1 MSPAA
6 DMSDINLKI
15 YKKAGTVGWYAQQ
28 SGLFPD
34 EEGALALI
42 ESHWKGR
49 DILDIGIGGGRT
61 SEALEPLARQYVG
74 VDYSPEMVQAA
85 KQRFPAMDLRTCDA
99 RDLSEFDDK
108 SFDFVFFSFNG
119 IDAVNH
125 TDRLQVLSEVRRV
138 LRPGG
143 IFLFN
148 SHNRDWVDN
157 DKAWRDLF
165 SLAAARSPVAA
176 LKAVAR
182 IPIRIGNYMSTLR
195 DQEETEA
202 YAVKP
207 DAGNDFASPHYYASA
222 PEVVHQLRAAGYVPL
237 HLVDDK
243 GHEVP
248 QGVERRSATLHYVAA
263 RSLES

>member
-34 EEGALALI
+34 EEGALALTQP
-42 ESHWKGR
+42 HWKGR
-49 DILDIGIGGGRT
+49 DVLDIGIGGGRT
-61 SEALEPLARQYVG
+61 SEFLEPLAKRYVG
-74 VDYSPEMVQAA
+74 VDYSAEMVQAA
-85 KQRFPAMDLRTCDA
+85 SARFPTMDLRKCDA
-99 RDLSEFDDK
+99 RDLSMFDEK

-125 TDRLQVLSEVRRV
+125 ADRLKVLAEVRRV

-143 IFLFN
+143 VFLFN
-148 SHNRDWVDN
+148 SHNRDWIDN

-182 IPIRIGNYMSTLR
+182 IPIRIGNYMRTLR

-202 YAVKP
+202 YTVKP

-222 PEVVHQLRAAGYVPL
+222 PDVMEQLRTAGYTPL

-243 GHEVP
+243 GFEAPHA
-248 QGVERRSATLHYVAA
+248 VERSSATLHYVAA
-263 RSLES
+263 RPLES